1 MVCTYVADAVEQSGL
16 IVPCRH
22 GGKARR
28 LEVEL
33 VVGDIVGKRLSV
45 RASIV
50 GGLKPKGMAVKVKKV
65 AQIRRQRG
73 LMVLLQ

>member
-22 GGKARR
+22 GGKGKG

-33 VVGDIVGKRLSV
+33 VVGV
-45 RASIV
+45 RAGKWLPVSGV
-50 GGLKPKGMAVKVKKV
+50 CGLKGWQSKEHLK
-65 AQIRRQRG
+65 
-73 LMVLLQ
+73 